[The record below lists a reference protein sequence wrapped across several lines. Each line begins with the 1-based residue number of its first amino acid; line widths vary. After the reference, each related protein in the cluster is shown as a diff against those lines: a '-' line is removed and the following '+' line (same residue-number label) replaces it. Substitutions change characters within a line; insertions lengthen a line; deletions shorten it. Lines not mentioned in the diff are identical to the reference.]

1 MKSIFSMIKN
11 IYISLL
17 LIVTAIFIGCSDDD
31 GEKIPYKGATT
42 QLMQGIA
49 DNVSYIQ
56 QIQKE
61 EIIKI
66 SDGVSVTDVS
76 FVYCTKPTRML
87 IAEIDLNKNVTIVT
101 STPDNKDEVGKVTQT
116 VRQQAMKAEESGKD
130 VLLAINGHSA
140 GICYK
145 DGKELKG
152 TFGRD
157 SEQVFYMLDDG
168 SLHIT
173 TVPEFNLV
181 KESVVNA
188 VSGNYPLII
197 DGEVC
202 QFTVNANTMGF
213 RPRTFVGVSKD
224 HKKAYFFVVDG
235 EQEKYSN
242 GMRLEDIML
251 VCQGAG
257 CYQAIN
263 LEGDASSTMV
273 RKVGENDFQLM
284 NQPSEGK
291 EKDVANGL
299 QVIVKQ

>member
-11 IYISLL
+11 MYISSLF
-17 LIVTAIFIGCSDDD
+17 IVIAIFAACSDDD
-31 GEKIPYKGATT
+31 GEQIPYKGATT
-42 QLMQGIA
+42 RLMQGIA
-49 DNVSYIQ
+49 EHVSYIQ

-61 EIIKI
+61 EIIRI

-76 FVYCTKPTRML
+76 FIYCRKPTRML
-87 IAEIDLNKNVTIVT
+87 IAEIDLNKSVTIVT
-101 STPDNKDEVGKVTQT
+101 STPDNKNEVGKATQT
-116 VRQQAMKAEESGKD
+116 VTQQAMKAEESGKK

-140 GICYK
+140 GICHK
-145 DGKELKG
+145 DGNELKS

-157 SEQVFYMLDDG
+157 SEQVFYTLDDG

-181 KESVVNA
+181 KERVANA
-188 VSGNYPLII
+188 VSGSHPLIV

-202 QFTVNANTMGF
+202 RFTVDANTMGF

-235 EQEKYSN
+235 EQEKHSN

-257 CYQAIN
+257 CYQAMN

-273 RKVGENDFQLM
+273 RKVGENGFQLM
-284 NQPSEGK
+284 NQPSEGR
-291 EKDVANGL
+291 EKGVANGL